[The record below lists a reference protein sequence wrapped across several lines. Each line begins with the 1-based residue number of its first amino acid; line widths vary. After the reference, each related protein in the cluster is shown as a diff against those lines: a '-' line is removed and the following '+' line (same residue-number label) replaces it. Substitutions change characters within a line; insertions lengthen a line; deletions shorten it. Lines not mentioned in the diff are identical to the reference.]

1 MSHVLHCVC
10 VCFFFTFCFPLPF
23 NNVHSHLTISLLP
36 IWNGLGL
43 ELACGTVWVVW
54 FKPSSN
60 GSACDHP
67 FSPRL
72 GSRARRPP
80 SFASLFYGTR
90 TPPHRHLR
98 PPVVF
103 GRVPLK
109 RPAGGGAG
117 ADWFR
122 RWPRTHVSHV
132 QSKVF
137 AALRVKRHMDRQ
149 VYYGIYSNCLR
160 NRTFSFAHVAYR

>member
-1 MSHVLHCVC
+1 MCHVLHCVC

-23 NNVHSHLTISLLP
+23 NSVHSHLTISLLP

-98 PPVVF
+98 PP
-103 GRVPLK
+103 GCIWESAIEK
-109 RPAGGGAG
+109 AGGRGGGCRLVQEMA
-117 ADWFR
+117 
-122 RWPRTHVSHV
+122 THSCFTCSI
-132 QSKVF
+132 QSFCSVKGQ
-137 AALRVKRHMDRQ
+137 AAHGQ
-149 VYYGIYSNCLR
+149 TGIYSNCLR